1 MQIEDWWPR
10 LTPETRNWL
19 IAHNGEPLDA
29 SVRNDLLEVTQ
40 GEFDASWWVGSS
52 EGGSSELSDAAID
65 WIEAIANDETPG
77 A

>member
-19 IAHNGEPLDA
+19 IAHNGEPLDT
-29 SVRNDLLEVTQ
+29 SVRNDLLEVTR
-40 GEFDASWWVGSS
+40 GAFDASWWAGSS
-52 EGGSSELSDAAID
+52 EDGGSELSDAAID
-65 WIEAIANDETPG
+65 WIEATANEETPG